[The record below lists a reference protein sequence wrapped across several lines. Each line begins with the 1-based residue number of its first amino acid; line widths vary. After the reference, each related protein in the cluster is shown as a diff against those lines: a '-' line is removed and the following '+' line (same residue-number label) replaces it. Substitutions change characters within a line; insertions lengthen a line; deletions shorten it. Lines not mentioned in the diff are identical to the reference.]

1 VEKYSLLILGWI
13 GYLGLHSVF
22 AADGVKQYFR
32 KHMQRGYRYYR
43 LLYVFFST
51 IGLLAMLLLNASISS
66 VYLIESDGWNR
77 YFSMMLATFAIFIFK
92 TAFKQY
98 SLRGFTGF
106 ESDDHES
113 FKADGILKHV
123 RHPIYSATI
132 LMVVGF
138 WLFIPNVTTLIS
150 ACCIFIYLAIGIPL
164 EERKLIKKY
173 GEAYVLYRGKV
184 PAIFPRIYSTR
195 S

>member
-1 VEKYSLLILGWI
+1 MLILGWI

-22 AADGVKQYFR
+22 AADGVKQYFSQNMR
-32 KHMQRGYRYYR
+32 SAFKYYR

-66 VYLIESDGWNR
+66 VYLIESSDWNR
-77 YFSMMLATFAIFIFK
+77 YFSLMLATFSIFIFK
-92 TAFKQY
+92 AAFKQY
-98 SLRGFTGF
+98 SLKGFAGF
-106 ESDDHES
+106 ESDEQEQ

-132 LMVVGF
+132 LMVVAF

-150 ACCIFIYLAIGIPL
+150 VSCIFIYLTIGIPL

-173 GEAYVLYRGKV
+173 GEAYISYKQRV
-184 PAIFPRIYSTR
+184 PALIPWFRR
-195 S
+195 SS

>member
-1 VEKYSLLILGWI
+1 VEKYSLLVLGWMA
-13 GYLGLHSVF
+13 YLGLHSVF
-22 AADGVKQYFR
+22 AADGVKQYF
-32 KHMQRGYRYYR
+32 KQHIQTGYRYYR

-51 IGLLAMLLLNASISS
+51 IGLFAMLFLNASISS
-66 VYLIESDGWNR
+66 VYLIESGGWNR
-77 YFSMMLATFAIFIFK
+77 YFSLMLATFAIFIFK
-92 TAFKQY
+92 AAFKQY
-98 SLRGFTGF
+98 SLKGFAGF
-106 ESDDHES
+106 ESDEQEQ
-113 FKADGILKHV
+113 FKVDGILKHV

-132 LMVVGF
+132 LMVVAF

-173 GEAYVLYRGKV
+173 GEAYDLYKEKV
-184 PAIFPRIYSTR
+184 PAIFPRNYLRR

>member
-1 VEKYSLLILGWI
+1 
-13 GYLGLHSVF
+13 
-22 AADGVKQYFR
+22 
-32 KHMQRGYRYYR
+32 
-43 LLYVFFST
+43 
-51 IGLLAMLLLNASISS
+51 
-66 VYLIESDGWNR
+66 
-77 YFSMMLATFAIFIFK
+77 MMLATFAIFIFK
-92 TAFKQY
+92 AAFKQY

-164 EERKLIKKY
+164 EEKKLIKKY
-173 GEAYVLYRGKV
+173 GEAYISYKQRV
-184 PAIFPRIYSTR
+184 PALIPWFRR
-195 S
+195 SS